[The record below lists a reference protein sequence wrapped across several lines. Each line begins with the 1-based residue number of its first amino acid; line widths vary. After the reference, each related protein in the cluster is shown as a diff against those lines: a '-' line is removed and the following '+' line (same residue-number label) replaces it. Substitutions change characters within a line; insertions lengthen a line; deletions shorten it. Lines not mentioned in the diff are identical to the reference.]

1 MNFEITALIITIAS
15 FLILVFFVFKKIPKI
30 KEAPE
35 AEAIFLKK
43 ELKEKIKVETKKVT
57 RQSANFLE
65 ALLHKF
71 LSKVRILSLR
81 VDKKLSDWILKL
93 RERSKKKKIDS
104 YWSEIKESIG
114 KKK

>member
-1 MNFEITALIITIAS
+1 MNFETIALVVAIIS
-15 FLILVFFVFKKIPKI
+15 FLTLAFFIFKKIPKV

-43 ELKEKIKVETKKVT
+43 ELKEKIKVKTKEAKKQGT
-57 RQSANFLE
+57 NFLE
-65 ALLHKF
+65 VFLHKF

-81 VDKKLSDWILKL
+81 ADKKLSDWIIEL

-104 YWSEIKESIG
+104 YWSEIKESIN

>member
-1 MNFEITALIITIAS
+1 MNSEVIALIVAIVS

-43 ELKEKIKVETKKVT
+43 ELKEKIKSKTKKAT
-57 RQSANFLE
+57 KESANFLE